1 MGTFEKNTFIQKQT
15 HIMNM
20 KNIMPFILSA
30 AFLTAC
36 NNVPEIE
43 IMSYNVRHCR
53 GMDNVIDY
61 NRTAGVINRIS
72 PDFVALQEL
81 DSATDRNNGKVCIE
95 ELANRTGMKATYA
108 SAIKFGGGSYGIG
121 LLSKEEP
128 IDVKVIP
135 LVSRGEAR
143 RLLVAEFENIIVG
156 CTHLALNQEDRASS
170 MEIICSA
177 MQEYKKPI
185 LLAGD
190 MNSHATDK
198 EQVILN
204 EKFTTL
210 NNPQDATYP
219 SIEANECID
228 YIYAA
233 KEGNYIYKVKESRVF
248 SADSIVSDHLPI
260 FVKIAINKKQ

>member
-1 MGTFEKNTFIQKQT
+1 MRLFTAL
-15 HIMNM
+15 
-20 KNIMPFILSA
+20 ILLA
-30 AFLTAC
+30 ALFTAC
-36 NNVPEIE
+36 NSNMKID

-81 DSATDRNNGKVCIE
+81 DSATNRNNGNVCIE
-95 ELANRTGMKATYA
+95 ELAKLTGMKATYA

-128 IDVKVIP
+128 VDVKVIP

-143 RLLVAEFENIIVG
+143 RLLVAEFENIVVG
-156 CTHLALNQEDRASS
+156 CTHLALNWEDRTAS
-170 MEIICSA
+170 MEIICRT

-198 EQVILN
+198 EQVTLN
-204 EKFTTL
+204 KKFTTL
-210 NNPQDATYP
+210 NNTQDATYP
-219 SIEANECID
+219 SIGANECID

-233 KEGNYIYKVKESRVF
+233 KDDKYVYKVKESRVF
-248 SADSIVSDHLPI
+248 SEDSIVSDHLPLLVRVEI
-260 FVKIAINKKQ
+260 QSGCTK

>member
-1 MGTFEKNTFIQKQT
+1 MMTI
-15 HIMNM
+15 
-20 KNIMPFILSA
+20 
-30 AFLTAC
+30 
-36 NNVPEIE
+36 PEIYQE
-43 IMSYNVRHCR
+43 VSPSVVMILAGSDSPMALGTGIIMSEDGYIITNAH
-53 GMDNVIDY
+53 I
-61 NRTAGVINRIS
+61 
-72 PDFVALQEL
+72 
-81 DSATDRNNGKVCIE
+81 
-95 ELANRTGMKATYA
+95 
-108 SAIKFGGGSYGIG
+108 
-121 LLSKEEP
+121 
-128 IDVKVIP
+128 
-135 LVSRGEAR
+135 
-143 RLLVAEFENIIVG
+143 VAEFENIIVG

-177 MQEYKKPI
+177 MQEYKKPVI
-185 LLAGD
+185 LAGD

-248 SADSIVSDHLPI
+248 SEDSIVSDHLPI